1 MTKMDYLAL
10 LSETEQK
17 KLLTNFSL
25 MTDSSIFLLNENKEL
40 IFSIQA
46 RNTQEK
52 DNKSEID
59 TVDRDNAN
67 KVKGSISFS
76 PRQKDYQRLLK
87 DLYEQKVPLSCSY
100 DHRYSLA
107 GEPLIFHNNFLGV
120 LLFAYPTSST
130 SIFTSQMEFLRQYLK
145 NLFVCHYELDN
156 LSEEVVYNY
165 EEFSLL
171 TEISQLL
178 GGILEESK
186 ICQIVIE
193 KIQKTIP
200 AKSIV
205 VLLKEEK
212 EDYFY
217 LVAAQ
222 GLKPKRLIPE
232 KINTQQGICG
242 WITKIDQS
250 ILINT
255 EEQFYL
261 PLDFKKE
268 ECQSCPLCQLPFIF
282 VPLKSGNKVIGL
294 INVSRKVSGKNK
306 GQDFTSRNLKLI
318 ELIATQVGFSL
329 GNIRLSKEREKI
341 LLGILDSLV
350 ATIEAKDPYSSGHS
364 KRVSH
369 YTQALCE
376 NLDLSEEVKKE
387 LVISAL
393 LHDIGKIG
401 VPEDVLL
408 KPGKLTPE
416 DWKII
421 RNHPKRG
428 LMIVKNINGFHDV
441 ITGIYS
447 HHERYDGKGYP
458 DGLKGEEIPLAGR
471 IIAIADTFD
480 ALTTKRPYRKAFTV
494 TQALS
499 LMAENQGTQFD
510 PHLLDLFLSCVKKGK
525 IKKIK

>member
-1 MTKMDYLAL
+1 MDYLAL
-10 LSETEQK
+10 LSEAEQK
-17 KLLTNFSL
+17 KLLVNFSIL
-25 MTDSSIFLLNENKEL
+25 TNSSIFLLNENKEL
-40 IFSIQA
+40 IFSIKTH
-46 RNTQEK
+46 NTQEK
-52 DNKSEID
+52 DNKSKID
-59 TVDRDNAN
+59 TMDSDIAN
-67 KVKGSISFS
+67 KGKGSISFS
-76 PRQKDYQRLLK
+76 PKQKDYQRLLK
-87 DLYEQKVPLSCSY
+87 DLYEQKAPFSCSY
-100 DHRYSLA
+100 DHNYSLT
-107 GEPLIFHNNFLGV
+107 GEPLIFHNNFLGI
-120 LLFAYPTSST
+120 LLFAYPASST

-145 NLFVCHYELDN
+145 NLFECHYELDN

-193 KIQKTIP
+193 KIKKTIP
-200 AKSIV
+200 ARSIA

-212 EDYFY
+212 GDYLH
-217 LVAAQ
+217 LVSAQ
-222 GLKPKRLIPE
+222 GFRPKKLIPE
-232 KINTQQGICG
+232 KINPQQGVCG
-242 WITKIDQS
+242 WITQIGQS
-250 ILINT
+250 ILVNT
-255 EEQFYL
+255 EDQFYL

-268 ECQSCPLCQLPFIF
+268 QCQSCPLCQLPFIF

-294 INVSRKVSGKNK
+294 INVSRSVSGKNK

-318 ELIATQVGFSL
+318 ELIAAQVGFSL
-329 GNIRLSKEREKI
+329 GNIRLSKEREEI

-364 KRVSH
+364 KRVSY

-376 NLDLSEEVKKE
+376 NLNLSEEVKKE

-408 KPGKLTPE
+408 KPGKLTPKE
-416 DWKII
+416 WRII
-421 RNHPKRG
+421 KNHPKRG
-428 LMIVKNINGFHDV
+428 LMIVKNINSFHNV

-447 HHERYDGKGYP
+447 HHERYDGEGYP
-458 DGLKGEEIPLAGR
+458 DNLKGEEIPLAGR

-499 LMAENQGTQFD
+499 IMAENQGTQFD
-510 PHLLDLFLSCVKKGK
+510 PHLLDIFLSCVKKGK
-525 IKKIK
+525 IKKIN